1 MTDVAN
7 AYAMPVS
14 LEPKLAS
21 VYNYWQAL
29 RRGGNNIPF
38 WDDVKLSALGS
49 GADDAI
55 LVDVFES
62 PLRFRLGLAGRAMA
76 ARLGPELA
84 GKFLDKLEPDGP
96 LEHFETQCAATV
108 RSRAPT
114 FFRQGSPRGY
124 ARIALPLWGNGRI
137 HMLLVAMVGASGE

>member
-7 AYAMPVS
+7 AYSMPAN

-21 VYNYWQAL
+21 IYDYWQGL
-29 RRGGNNIPF
+29 RRGGNDIPF

-49 GADDAI
+49 SAADAL

-62 PLRFRLGLAGRAMA
+62 PLRFRLGLAGVSMT
-76 ARLGPELA
+76 ARLGPEVG
-84 GKFLDKLEPDGP
+84 GKFLDRFEPEGP
-96 LEHFETQCAATV
+96 FDHLETQCATTV

-114 FFRQGSPRGY
+114 FFRQGSPPRY

-137 HMLLVAMVGASGE
+137 QMLIVAMVGDSGE